1 MRQLLTQNLGWKVL
15 SLLLAVALWMAIA
28 REPAVA
34 TSLSVPVQFKN
45 MRDDLDISG
54 NLPDRVILEVRGPS
68 GRLTRDNLST
78 VAAVLDLSDA
88 QPGEHTYDI
97 RGRNL
102 NLPSGVAFYRAVPSQ
117 LTLRFDQLAVK
128 DEPVQPVF
136 VNQPVSYCIAS
147 QDLSPAKVRIR
158 GSEDRV
164 QAIHQ
169 VRTDPMDLSGVAGET
184 VFHTHLNV
192 GDAQVR
198 LVDTSSDITV
208 RVKLE
213 KILSGGSR

>member
-1 MRQLLTQNLGWKVL
+1 V
-15 SLLLAVALWMAIA
+15 
-28 REPAVA
+28 E
-34 TSLSVPVQFKN
+34 FKN

-54 NLPDRVILEVRGPS
+54 NLPDRVFLEVRGPS
-68 GRLTRDNLST
+68 GRLTRDNLSA

-88 QPGEHTYDI
+88 QAGQRTYNI

-102 NLPSGVAFYRAVPSQ
+102 NLPAGVVFYRAVPSQ
-117 LTLRFDQLAVK
+117 LTLRFDQLAIK
-128 DEPVQPVF
+128 NEPVEPVF
-136 VNQPVSYCIAS
+136 VNKPASYRIVSQEFSPV
-147 QDLSPAKVRIR
+147 QVRIR

-164 QAIHQ
+164 QTINQ
-169 VRTDPMDLSGVAGET
+169 IKTDPMDLSGVAGEQ

-208 RVKLE
+208 RVRLE
-213 KILSGGSR
+213 KILTGGAR